1 MSEAPFKPGVSKGE
15 ESGAPSVKRDLQAA
29 YSWEGMAGTCVSW
42 NASFTRVRGA
52 QGDDTT

>member
-42 NASFTRVRGA
+42 NTSFTRVRGA